1 MLHFTPRCS
10 MHNISLVLMSDSLP
24 GLDLTLLLQ
33 LLAPNPSPSLH
44 HTIVP
49 EASPRLGICHM

>member
-1 MLHFTPRCS
+1 MNL
-10 MHNISLVLMSDSLP
+10 LP

-33 LLAPNPSPSLH
+33 LLAPSPQPPAPSLC

-49 EASPRLGICHM
+49 EASSPLPGLEFVTRAIKS